1 MLGED
6 YMDNVWFAVF
16 AIFLLGL
23 SLRTMDL
30 GTGLTTD
37 EILWI
42 DRAPNFIEA
51 ILSHQWDETY
61 KVPHPGV
68 ITMWLSGIS
77 IKTFDG
83 SDFPAKLAFARAPTA
98 IVTSLSI
105 MLIFYFIRILFNTK
119 IALLSATLIALDPFL
134 LAHSRLIHLD
144 AMLTTFMLLCLLSIM
159 SFFKKP
165 RKEFLIMAGILLGL
179 AILTKLPAIFLL
191 AFIPFIVFFL
201 SNNTKVKSFSYI
213 FIIIIVAAM
222 TFFLLWPS
230 MWFSPID
237 TIMKMAFDQQ
247 SGLEVVVKNPHGSG
261 FFRGVIDDGSH
272 GPLFYPVSF
281 LMMETPITLLFLP
294 IFFIIFIKK
303 LFANGLD
310 YFNKNLVA
318 LCLYITLFA
327 AQMMLSLKAFP
338 RYILPVF
345 PVIDIIVAI
354 GMYCSFK
361 EHINKNS
368 VFYLLMGGII
378 FVQLGLIMP
387 ISPYFLSY
395 TNPVVFGGPSNAP
408 DMILMGWGEG
418 NDLAASYLNQK
429 PNAKNL
435 NVAVDYYGFT
445 QYFIGK
451 TTSLNES
458 VDFIDGVDY
467 IVFYIS
473 ALQRN
478 WSKDAWE
485 YYKTKEPE
493 KVIILN
499 GIDYCYIYKTDKQ

>member
-1 MLGED
+1 
-6 YMDNVWFAVF
+6 MDNVWLAVC

-42 DRAPNFIEA
+42 DRAPSFIEA

-77 IKTFDG
+77 IKTFNG
-83 SDFPAKLAFARAPTA
+83 SDFHTKLAFARAPTV

-105 MLIFYFIRILFNTK
+105 ILIFYFIRILFNTK

-144 AMLTTFMLLCLLSIM
+144 AMLTTFMLLCLLSLM
-159 SFFKKP
+159 TFFKNP
-165 RKEFLIMAGILLGL
+165 RKELLIMAGILLGL

-201 SNNTKVKSFSYI
+201 SNNFTAKSFNYI
-213 FIIIIVAAM
+213 VVIIISAAM
-222 TFFLLWPS
+222 TFFLFWPA

-261 FFRGVIDDGSH
+261 FFWGMIDDGNH

-294 IFFIIFIKK
+294 IFLVIFIKK
-303 LFANGLD
+303 IFKNGLD
-310 YFNKNLVA
+310 YFNKNLIV

-327 AQMMLSLKAFP
+327 AQMILSLKAFP

-345 PVIDIIVAI
+345 PVVDIIVAI
-354 GMYCSFK
+354 G
-361 EHINKNS
+361 I
-368 VFYLLMGGII
+368 
-378 FVQLGLIMP
+378 
-387 ISPYFLSY
+387 
-395 TNPVVFGGPSNAP
+395 
-408 DMILMGWGEG
+408 
-418 NDLAASYLNQK
+418 
-429 PNAKNL
+429 
-435 NVAVDYYGFT
+435 
-445 QYFIGK
+445 
-451 TTSLNES
+451 
-458 VDFIDGVDY
+458 
-467 IVFYIS
+467 
-473 ALQRN
+473 
-478 WSKDAWE
+478 
-485 YYKTKEPE
+485 
-493 KVIILN
+493 
-499 GIDYCYIYKTDKQ
+499 

>member
-1 MLGED
+1 
-6 YMDNVWFAVF
+6 MDNVWLAVC

-42 DRAPNFIEA
+42 DRAPSFIEA

-77 IKTFDG
+77 IKTFNG
-83 SDFPAKLAFARAPTA
+83 SDFHTKLAFARAPTV

-105 MLIFYFIRILFNTK
+105 ILIFYFIRILFNTK

-144 AMLTTFMLLCLLSIM
+144 AMLTTFMLLCLLSLM
-159 SFFKKP
+159 TFFKNP
-165 RKEFLIMAGILLGL
+165 RKELLIMAGILLGL

-201 SNNTKVKSFSYI
+201 SNNFTAKSFNYI
-213 FIIIIVAAM
+213 VVIIISAAM
-222 TFFLLWPS
+222 TFFLFWPA

-261 FFRGVIDDGSH
+261 FFWGMIDDGNH

-294 IFFIIFIKK
+294 IFLVIFIKK
-303 LFANGLD
+303 IFKNGLD
-310 YFNKNLVA
+310 YFNKNLIV

-327 AQMMLSLKAFP
+327 AQMILSLKAFP

-345 PVIDIIVAI
+345 PVVDIIVAI
-354 GMYCSFK
+354 GMYCSLK
-361 EHINKNS
+361 AYLNKKS
-368 VFYLLMGGII
+368 VFYLLMSGLIL
-378 FVQLGLIMP
+378 VHLALIMP

-408 DMILMGWGEG
+408 NMILMGWGEG
-418 NDLAASYLNQK
+418 NDLAANYLNQK
-429 PNAKNL
+429 PDAQNL
-435 NVAVDYYGFT
+435 TVAVDYYGFA

-458 VDFIDGVDY
+458 VDFIGGVDY

-478 WSKDAWE
+478 WSKAAWD

-493 KVIILN
+493 MVIELN
-499 GIDYCYIYKTDKQ
+499 GIDYCYIYKTNKQ

>member
-1 MLGED
+1 
-6 YMDNVWFAVF
+6 
-16 AIFLLGL
+16 
-23 SLRTMDL
+23 
-30 GTGLTTD
+30 
-37 EILWI
+37 
-42 DRAPNFIEA
+42 
-51 ILSHQWDETY
+51 
-61 KVPHPGV
+61 
-68 ITMWLSGIS
+68 
-77 IKTFDG
+77 
-83 SDFPAKLAFARAPTA
+83 
-98 IVTSLSI
+98 
-105 MLIFYFIRILFNTK
+105 
-119 IALLSATLIALDPFL
+119 
-134 LAHSRLIHLD
+134 
-144 AMLTTFMLLCLLSIM
+144 
-159 SFFKKP
+159 
-165 RKEFLIMAGILLGL
+165 
-179 AILTKLPAIFLL
+179 
-191 AFIPFIVFFL
+191 
-201 SNNTKVKSFSYI
+201 
-213 FIIIIVAAM
+213 
-222 TFFLLWPS
+222 
-230 MWFSPID
+230 
-237 TIMKMAFDQQ
+237 
-247 SGLEVVVKNPHGSG
+247 
-261 FFRGVIDDGSH
+261 
-272 GPLFYPVSF
+272 
-281 LMMETPITLLFLP
+281 
-294 IFFIIFIKK
+294 
-303 LFANGLD
+303 
-310 YFNKNLVA
+310 
-318 LCLYITLFA
+318 
-327 AQMMLSLKAFP
+327 MLSLKAFP